1 VEVRAAS
8 VDKRRVSEF
17 NMNLSLKRV
26 AGKDDGAKG
35 AGKAPAK
42 APEKKG

>member
-1 VEVRAAS
+1 
-8 VDKRRVSEF
+8 
-17 NMNLSLKRV
+17 MNLSLKRV

-35 AGKAPAK
+35 AGAKGAKDAGKAPAK